1 MALDKEQ
8 AQGVIDDFVFSNDTE
23 LQKIAGENKALF
35 NATIN
40 ALDFLS
46 KKFGTGQEISK
57 ERVLQM
63 VEVVKEDE
71 LPFKVGDKFKNQD
84 GRIIEIKDAI
94 EPENGDNGYN
104 IEVDGYLP
112 YGGLSTNDIID
123 KIESKKWVKFE
134 EEKPIRKFNVG
145 DKFNVNK
152 TILNFTIDHI
162 TDSDVGVIYDDGL
175 TAIVK
180 IDQFAD
186 GIISGYYKPIPK
198 TKSTDLHIG
207 DLIVDTRNT
216 RVYEVEEI
224 DNITKMVK
232 FRKDTGGSAVK
243 WTPFSVF
250 DNDIKNGTLKMLSF
264 KIGDSFETPTRE
276 IKQIK
281 MRDGIVFY
289 VSTNLGTLKS
299 VLYNVIQDRIESG
312 EWTKLAF
319 SEPKSITTPDLSQAQ
334 PNATQQMMAQATAT
348 PIFTASGTSN
358 ISAKLPKKT
367 LSKDEKAIKIL
378 QKEIDG
384 LELIAEFDEEAKTEL
399 EKKQAE
405 IKALKSKI
413 S

>member
-8 AQGVIDDFVFSNDTE
+8 AQGIIDDFVFSNDTE
-23 LQKIAGENKALF
+23 LHKIAGENKALF

-57 ERVLQM
+57 DRVLQM
-63 VEVVKEDE
+63 AEVIKVDE
-71 LPFKVGDKFKNQD
+71 LPFKVGDKFKVKNEGNSGYIIKEINGNEFYFERLDD
-84 GRIIEIKDAI
+84 GTKYKDIFTTEDAKQKFI
-94 EPENGDNGYN
+94 
-104 IEVDGYLP
+104 DG
-112 YGGLSTNDIID
+112 
-123 KIESKKWVKFE
+123 KWVKFE

-152 TILNFTIDHI
+152 TILNFTIDFI
-162 TDSDVGVIYDDGL
+162 KDSDVGVIYDDGL
-175 TAIVK
+175 TAIVE
-180 IDQFAD
+180 INQFAD
-186 GIISGYYKPIPK
+186 GIISGYYKPIVK
-198 TKSTDLHIG
+198 QTDRNIG
-207 DLIVDTRNT
+207 DLILDTKRDKI
-216 RVYEVEEI
+216 YEIEQL
-224 DNITKMVK
+224 DNNNKMVK
-232 FRKDTGGSAVK
+232 FVSEGGSATR

-250 DNDIKNGTLKMLSF
+250 DSIIKDGSFKSLSF
-264 KIGDSFETPTRE
+264 KTGDTFKTKSGQTVDIVSRNGNVFDLMYDGNTSNRGAGNYTR
-276 IKQIK
+276 IQSQIE
-281 MRDGIVFY
+281 
-289 VSTNLGTLKS
+289 L
-299 VLYNVIQDRIESG
+299 G
-312 EWTKLAF
+312 EWTKMIL
-319 SEPKSITTPDLSQAQ
+319 PDLSQAQ

-348 PIFTASGTSN
+348 PVFTASGTSN